1 MIRDFELKAG
11 AGGFFTAEGGRN
23 FRCLV
28 FSRGKKG
35 FSLSYFRRQ
44 GACLF
49 GDAGAV
55 EFDVLQLYEVFNV
68 CLHPCQEV
76 YGIRRTYRKWARS
89 GGVWFRA
96 YFWLVSGT

>member
-1 MIRDFELKAG
+1 
-11 AGGFFTAEGGRN
+11 
-23 FRCLV
+23 
-28 FSRGKKG
+28 
-35 FSLSYFRRQ
+35 
-44 GACLF
+44 
-49 GDAGAV
+49 
-55 EFDVLQLYEVFNV
+55 LQLYEVFNV